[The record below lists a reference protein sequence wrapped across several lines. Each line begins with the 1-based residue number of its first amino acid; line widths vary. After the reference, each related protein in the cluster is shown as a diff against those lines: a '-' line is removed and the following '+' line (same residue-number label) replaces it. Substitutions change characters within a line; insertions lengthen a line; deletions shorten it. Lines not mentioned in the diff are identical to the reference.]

1 MASAC
6 RRIVANTGQTCL
18 TLHAGR
24 PHLCSPEK
32 PWFENEQSPMAPRH
46 LRITSEQ
53 DTPLSKGTMNP
64 SSQIPSAI
72 ALSCEVRS
80 LLSEQSPVYL
90 SLLQAKFSMGMGAR
104 FGSKNS
110 CSQKEKGNKI
120 QSLCRNGMP
129 ACDRTPTGGWTPPRQ
144 TLAASVC
151 LFSMPQ
157 MHRSFPR
164 WAWAEERSSGKE
176 RRS

>member
-1 MASAC
+1 
-6 RRIVANTGQTCL
+6 
-18 TLHAGR
+18 
-24 PHLCSPEK
+24 
-32 PWFENEQSPMAPRH
+32 
-46 LRITSEQ
+46 
-53 DTPLSKGTMNP
+53 MNP
-64 SSQIPSAI
+64 SSQTPSAI
-72 ALSCEVRS
+72 TLSCEVRS
-80 LLSEQSPVYL
+80 LLSEKSPVYL

-110 CSQKEKGNKI
+110 CSQKETGNKI
-120 QSLCRNGMP
+120 QSLCRDGMP
-129 ACDRTPTGGWTPPRQ
+129 ACDRTPTGSWTPPRQ
-144 TLAASVC
+144 TLATSIC